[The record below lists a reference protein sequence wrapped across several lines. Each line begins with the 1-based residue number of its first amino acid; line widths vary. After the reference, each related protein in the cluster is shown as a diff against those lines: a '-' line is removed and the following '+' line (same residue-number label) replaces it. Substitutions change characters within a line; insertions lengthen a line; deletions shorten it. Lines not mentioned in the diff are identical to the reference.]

1 MLKLRAA
8 QDLGEL
14 LASKDILNGTEALTV
29 RFV

>member
-8 QDLGEL
+8 LDLGERI
-14 LASKDILNGTEALTV
+14 ASKAILNDTEALTV